1 MTSPR
6 VTGETGQ
13 TFGDRY
19 QIVAPLGVGTSA
31 RVYLAAD
38 LQLKRRV
45 AIKVLHESLAEDQ
58 AFLKR
63 FRTEARTAAAL
74 SHENILSVFDWGEDE
89 IDDRVV
95 PYLVTEYL
103 PGGTLRD
110 LLDRG
115 VRLSP
120 SQALQVGLEIAG
132 ALSHAHDRG
141 LVHRDI
147 KPGNL
152 LFDAHGHI
160 RLTDFG
166 LARALAEA
174 SWTEP
179 VGSTIGSVRYASPEL
194 ATGRRLDGRSDV
206 YSLSLVL
213 IESMTGDVPLLGESS
228 QETLQLRIQEDVRI
242 DYPTGAFRSVLERAG
257 RVDPDARPE
266 SGELVI
272 AFLAAASDLTRPEPI
287 PIQGSDGVN
296 DLTTELSRNELLG
309 KSGIVFTNGQ
319 DDAGDDLDDPNNDSS
334 SDATGNRSSTQTTDE
349 IDLRA
354 ERDKPVAAQ
363 HRVPQLQADQIP
375 QEPRWAQSAST
386 APPSQPL
393 SQRSGNDRAM
403 RADDEPP
410 REKKKRSTR
419 SKVLIALLILIV
431 LGGAG
436 GASWWFFIRVPTAEI
451 PALVGMQA
459 TEAQQHIERLGLV
472 FDGTAVDRADGSN
485 VGEVLRQDPEPGVE
499 IAEGEAVTVTVSLGW
514 TLEPMPDVAT
524 MTQAEATTAIEQ
536 AGFVVGDIDS
546 VHHED
551 VAADVVISI
560 AVAEGSPEL
569 DGQGRLPKNSTLNL
583 VISLGPAP
591 RVMPDGLIGGS
602 YDDVAAALEAVQLV
616 PSRTNSY
623 SSSVDAG
630 LVIAV
635 SEVAGTELPRGAN
648 VNVEVSRGP
657 APIAIPDV
665 QYHSAAIASQM
676 LEDAG
681 FVVAS
686 IDGSASALVRS
697 TTPAIGELHQRGT
710 SVQIHTRG

>member
-19 QIVAPLGVGTSA
+19 QLVAPLGVGTSA

-63 FRTEARTAAAL
+63 FRMEARTAAAL
-74 SHENILSVFDWGEDE
+74 SHENILSVFDWGEDHV
-89 IDDRVV
+89 DDRVV

-115 VRLSP
+115 IRLTP
-120 SQALQVGLEIAG
+120 SQALQVGLEVAS
-132 ALSHAHDRG
+132 ALSHAHERG

-152 LFDAHGHI
+152 LFDAQGHI

-194 ATGRRLDGRSDV
+194 ALGRRLDGRSDV

-213 IESMTGDVPLLGESS
+213 IESMTGEVPLLGETS
-228 QETLQLRIQEDVRI
+228 QETLQIRTQEDVRI

-257 RVDPDARPE
+257 RVEADARPE

-272 AFLAAASDLTRPEPI
+272 SFLAAASDLTRPEPI
-287 PIQGSDGVN
+287 PILGHVGGS

-309 KSGIVFTNGQ
+309 KSGIVFTESRETS
-319 DDAGDDLDDPNNDSS
+319 PVRYDSRTIEGS
-334 SDATGNRSSTQTTDE
+334 SDQVTDE

-354 ERDKPVAAQ
+354 DRGDDGP
-363 HRVPQLQADQIP
+363 RRLSVPPLQADQIP
-375 QEPRWAQSAST
+375 QEPRWAPGTTMAEPDRPHSTHVDRVATQSDD
-386 APPSQPL
+386 PPVK
-393 SQRSGNDRAM
+393 
-403 RADDEPP
+403 
-410 REKKKRSTR
+410 EKKRRSR
-419 SKVLIALLILIV
+419 GAKVLLGLLVILL
-431 LGGAG
+431 LGGLAG
-436 GASWWFFIRVPTAEI
+436 AGWWFFIRVPTAI
-451 PALVGMQA
+451 VPTLVGLQI
-459 TEAQQHIERLGLV
+459 EEGQQQVEGLGLL
-472 FDGTAVDRADGSN
+472 FDGTAVDREDGSIP
-485 VGEVLRQDPEPGVE
+485 GQILRQDPEAGIE
-499 IAEGEAVTVTVSLGW
+499 LAEGESVAVTVSLGW
-514 TLEPMPDVAT
+514 TLAPVPEVAG
-524 MTQAEATTAIEQ
+524 QPVADAVAGIEA
-536 AGFVVGDIDS
+536 AGFVVGETEA
-546 VHHED
+546 VHDEE
-551 VAADVVISI
+551 VAVDVVMSVTP
-560 AVAEGSPEL
+560 APDSPEP
-569 DGQGRLPKNSTLNL
+569 DGQGRLPKNTVMNL
-583 VISLGPAP
+583 VVSLGPAP
-591 RVMPDGLIGGS
+591 RVMPEGIVGAS
-602 YDDVAAALEAVQLV
+602 YDKAAAALEAVQLV
-616 PSRTNSY
+616 PERTNSY

-630 LVIAV
+630 VVIST
-635 SEVAGTELPRGAN
+635 SETPGTELPRGAK
-648 VNVEVSRGP
+648 VTVEVSRGP

-665 QYHSAAIASQM
+665 RYHSAAIASQM
-676 LEDAG
+676 LEEAG
-681 FVVAS
+681 FIVDS
-686 IDGSASALVRS
+686 IDGSASALVTS
-697 TTPAIGELHQRGT
+697 TTPAVGELHQRNT
-710 SVQIHTRG
+710 RVKIHTRG